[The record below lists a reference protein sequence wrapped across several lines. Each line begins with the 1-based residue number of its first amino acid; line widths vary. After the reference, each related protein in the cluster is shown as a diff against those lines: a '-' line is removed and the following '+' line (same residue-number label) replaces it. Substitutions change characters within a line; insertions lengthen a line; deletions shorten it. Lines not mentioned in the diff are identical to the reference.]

1 MSLGLCVIG
10 CGDFAK
16 VFAQEMQALSGE
28 IDLFFASR
36 DSQRAAEYAAVFN
49 GKASF
54 GSYEAAAADPRVESV
69 YLCTPHFLHRE
80 HVALAAAAGKHILV
94 EKPIARTMEEARSI
108 IQTAQRAGVTL
119 MVAEN
124 YRFMAVVRR
133 AKELIDSGALGDLRM
148 IQLQEETDFRPGG
161 WRDIRDQ
168 SGGGVL
174 IDGGIHK
181 IHILNYLVG
190 RPADVYATALPQVLD
205 QSEGEDGV
213 VVLTRS
219 PSGTVGLINHSWA
232 KVGGNGP
239 KWVTVSGTKTRISF
253 DLSGTQITINDGQE
267 ERVLETSG
275 DRHGLVPMVL
285 EFRDSI
291 RQGREPETSGSVGLE
306 DLEITLK
313 AYESMNSGQ
322 VVFLDKIP
330 EGTDE

>member
-16 VFAQEMQALSGE
+16 VFAQEMQTLAGE
-28 IDLFFASR
+28 VDLFFASR
-36 DSQRAAEYAAVFN
+36 DSQRAAEYAVAFN

-54 GSYEAAAADPRVESV
+54 GSYEIAAADPRVEAV

-80 HVALAAAAGKHILV
+80 HVDMAAAAKKHILV

-108 IQTAQRAGVTL
+108 VQTAQRAGVTL

-133 AKELIDSGALGDLRM
+133 AKELIDSGALGELRM
-148 IQLQEETDFRPGG
+148 IQMQEETDFRPGG
-161 WRDIRDQ
+161 WRVSREQ
-168 SGGGVL
+168 NGGGVL

-181 IHILNYLVG
+181 IDILNYLAG
-190 RPADVYATALPQVLD
+190 RPVDVYATALPKVLD
-205 QSEGEDGV
+205 QLEGEDGV
-213 VVLTRS
+213 AVLTRS
-219 PSGTVGLINHSWA
+219 RSGTVGLINHSWA
-232 KVGGNGP
+232 KVGGKGP
-239 KWVTVSGTKTRISF
+239 KWVTVSGAKARISF
-253 DLSGTQITINDGQE
+253 DLAGTQITINDGLK
-267 ERVLETSG
+267 ERTLEAAG

-313 AYESMNSGQ
+313 AYESMESGH
-322 VVFLDKIP
+322 VVSLD
-330 EGTDE
+330 

>member
-10 CGDFAK
+10 CGEFARI
-16 VFAQEMQALSGE
+16 FAREMKPISGE
-28 IDLFFASR
+28 VDLFFASR
-36 DSQRAAEYAAVFN
+36 DSRRAEEYATAFN

-54 GSYEAAAADPRVESV
+54 GSYEVAAADPRVEAV

-80 HVALAAAAGKHILV
+80 HVAIAATAGKHILV

-108 IQTAQRAGVTL
+108 IQTAELAGVTL

-148 IQLQEETDFRPGG
+148 IQMQEETDFRPGG
-161 WRDIRDQ
+161 WRVSRDQ
-168 SGGGVL
+168 NGGGVL

-181 IHILNYLVG
+181 IDILNYLVG
-190 RPADVYATALPQVLD
+190 RPADIYATALPQALD
-205 QSEGEDGV
+205 QLEGEDGV
-213 VVLTRS
+213 VVLTHS

-232 KVGGNGP
+232 KVGGKGP
-239 KWVTVSGTKTRISF
+239 KWVTVSGTKARISF
-253 DLSGTQITINDGQE
+253 DLAGTQVVINDGLE
-267 ERVLETSG
+267 ERVLETPG
-275 DRHGLVPMVL
+275 DRYGMVPMVL

-313 AYESMNSGQ
+313 AYESMESGQ
-322 VVFLDKIP
+322 VVSLD
-330 EGTDE
+330 